1 MTARIETLKWTFE
14 KTSRVSKPHLK
25 DSRANTKSN
34 RSIYTETARNP
45 TNLSTQKQQDI
56 QQILKQSTSKIYAC

>member
-1 MTARIETLKWTFE
+1 MMTARIETLKWTFE

-45 TNLSTQKQQDI
+45 RNPETVSLQNLCM
-56 QQILKQSTSKIYAC
+56 LIYACV

>member
-25 DSRANTKSN
+25 DSRASTKSN
-34 RSIYTETARNP
+34 RSIYTETERNP
-45 TNLSTQKQQDI
+45 TYPKKFSLQNLCM
-56 QQILKQSTSKIYAC
+56 LIYACV

>member
-1 MTARIETLKWTFE
+1 MMTARIQTLKWTFE

-25 DSRANTKSN
+25 ESN

-45 TNLSTQKQQDI
+45 TNPKTVSLQNLC
-56 QQILKQSTSKIYAC
+56 ILIYACV

>member
-1 MTARIETLKWTFE
+1 MMTARIETLKWTFE

-25 DSRANTKSN
+25 DSRANTKSK

-45 TNLSTQKQQDI
+45 TNPKTVSLQN
-56 QQILKQSTSKIYAC
+56 LCMLIYACV